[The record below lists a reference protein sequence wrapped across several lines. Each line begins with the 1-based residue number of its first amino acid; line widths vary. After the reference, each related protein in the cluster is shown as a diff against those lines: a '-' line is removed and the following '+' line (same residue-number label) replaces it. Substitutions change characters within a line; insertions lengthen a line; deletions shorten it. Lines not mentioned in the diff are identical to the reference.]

1 VIYRFGGPDEER
13 RALSWMKARLLDVQ
27 EHHAEGQDQE
37 IQQLLNEIDE
47 RLKLLNEL
55 GRGRSGQSE
64 EELWE
69 RFIFGVSGVWPDEDD
84 QSSDDAEPPEP
95 PFVWGEWDLTSTQD
109 LKLGYSQFLLQTLI
123 PRGGESTVHFY
134 SRTPPPIHWDLT
146 PIRQKS
152 VSFLIGKGK
161 VCEIDAVSSVPQLP
175 QEIDSNEAGLRVLNP
190 SRGEQEWQRRIE
202 ALRVLAIRN
211 FISDRAN
218 IIANSVI
225 LYAPDS
231 RAFSRDSGG
240 HVKIDLSMFLARDKG
255 RWTDHLGNGD
265 LRPLWLID
273 GQHRIRGLAQSTGG
287 IDLEVPLILFPPEF
301 SLGQSAKIFAEINTL
316 QKKLSPLHTLFMQH
330 RFGIPSPV
338 TKRDFRRP
346 WSTGDAATWNSRANH
361 LSYECAASLA
371 SSDEGPL
378 FNRIRILDQNE
389 KRYPII
395 QASQWV
401 DFSRF
406 WFLEGGIYGPDR
418 PEDQKAIDAEVEN
431 FFSAFVR
438 TCNHE
443 GWDDGRMRWSLS
455 GKDKGLLQRQGPS
468 QALLRLYPTVWRV
481 ARAGHKETPIPE
493 ERFIRAL
500 KPLTWVDWIHP
511 DLLSTFLRGGERGRS
526 SIRVWMETAVRHGKE
541 YPLPEVM
548 SDGIHSE
555 PGRGILA
562 SPGRGTLDIVSE
574 LRWPAPGR
582 PILLRASQPAN
593 TLPGSSW
600 QVFDS
605 SEQVRTPDD
614 AFVLAKGGTAEL
626 ELHYDRWMEH
636 SPYFAV
642 RVDWINAV
650 DPPGGST
657 IRVKR

>member
-1 VIYRFGGPDEER
+1 MSYRFGGPDEER
-13 RALSWMKARLLDVQ
+13 RALSWMRARLLDVR
-27 EHHAEGQDQE
+27 EHAVEGQEQE
-37 IQQLLNEIDE
+37 VRELLREIDE
-47 RLKLLNEL
+47 RLKLLDET
-55 GRGRSGQSE
+55 GRGRPGPSE

-84 QSSDDAEPPEP
+84 PNSDDAEPPEP
-95 PFVWGEWDLTSTQD
+95 PYVWGEWDLTGTQN
-109 LKLGYSQFLLQTLI
+109 LRLGYSQFLLQTTV
-123 PRGGESTVHFY
+123 PRGGGSTIHYY
-134 SRTPPPIHWDLT
+134 SRLPTAVHWDLT

-152 VSFLIGKGK
+152 VAFLIGKGK

-175 QEIDSNEAGLRVLNP
+175 EEIDSNEAGLRVLDAR
-190 SRGEQEWQRRIE
+190 RGDQEWQRRIE

-225 LYAPDS
+225 LYAPET
-231 RAFSRDSGG
+231 RAFSRDPEGR
-240 HVKIDLSMFLARDKG
+240 VKIDFSKFLVREKE
-255 RWTDHLGNGD
+255 RWTDHRGKRD

-273 GQHRIRGLAQSTGG
+273 GQHRIRGLAQSTEG

-301 SLGQSAKIFAEINTL
+301 SLAQSAKIFAEINTL
-316 QKKLSPLHTLFMQH
+316 QKKLTPLHTLFMQH
-330 RFGIPSPV
+330 RFGIPSPI

-346 WSTGDAATWNSRANH
+346 WVPGDAATWNSRANH
-361 LSYECAASLA
+361 LSYACAAYLA
-371 SSDEGPL
+371 SSDDGPL

-418 PEDQKAIDAEVEN
+418 PETQNVICAEVEN
-431 FFSAFVR
+431 YFSAFER
-438 TCNHE
+438 ICNHD
-443 GWDDGRMRWSLS
+443 GWGDGRPRWSHT

-481 ARAGHKETPIPE
+481 AREGHKETPIPE
-493 ERFIRAL
+493 QRFFSAL
-500 KPLTWVDWIHP
+500 KPLTWVDWVHP

-526 SIRVWMETAVRHGKE
+526 AIRVWMETAVRHGKT
-541 YPLPEVM
+541 YPLDEVM
-548 SDGIHSE
+548 SDEIHSE

-562 SPGRGTLDIVSE
+562 SPGLGTLEIVSE
-574 LRWPAPGR
+574 TRWPAPDR
-582 PILLRASQPAN
+582 PILLRASQPVN

-605 SEQVRTPDD
+605 SEQVRTPTD

-626 ELHYDRWMEH
+626 EIHYDRWMEY
-636 SPYFAV
+636 SPHFDV

-650 DPPGGST
+650 DPPGGSK
-657 IRVKR
+657 IRISR